1 MSRGDWSDD
10 ENDAT
15 VATYFAMLSAEIS
28 GQTINKSAHRRELA
42 FLIGRSEGAIE
53 FKNRNVS
60 AVLKGMGEVWIKGY
74 LPAFNFQWPLVDAV
88 ARWLANHPA
97 WNIQSPAASR
107 SLSSSLREVA
117 PLWIG
122 PPPTQRNV
130 EPPAEVELMSRVASH
145 FDAAGRDAR
154 NRILGLAGEERV
166 LEHERATLR
175 ALGRDDL
182 AESVKWVSQDVG
194 DGAGF
199 DIMSFEKDGTERLLE
214 VKTTNG
220 WERTPFHISRN
231 ELKVAE
237 EKRDSWHLIRL
248 WDFSREP
255 RAFALRPPLSKHVE
269 LTPTSFMAT
278 FDSTS

>member
-1 MSRGDWSDD
+1 MSKGDWSDD

-15 VATYFAMLSAEIS
+15 VAAYFDMLATEIS
-28 GQTINKSAHRRELA
+28 SQSYNKSERRRELA
-42 FLIGRSEGAIE
+42 CLIGRSEGAIE

-88 ARWLANHPA
+88 ARWLAHNPA
-97 WNIQSPAASR
+97 WNIQFPVASNEATK
-107 SLSSSLREVA
+107 SLREVS

-130 EPPAEVELMSRVASH
+130 EPPAEVELMLRVASH

-154 NRILGLAGEERV
+154 NRVLGLAGEERV
-166 LEHERATLR
+166 LEHERASLT
-175 ALGRDDL
+175 ALGRADL
-182 AESVKWVSQDVG
+182 AERVKWVSQENG

-199 DIMSFEKDGTERLLE
+199 DILSFEEDGNERLLE

-237 EKRDSWHLIRL
+237 VKRETWHLIRL

-255 RAFALRPPLSKHVE
+255 RAFSLRPPLSSHVE
-269 LTPTSFMAT
+269 LTPTSFMAS
-278 FDSTS
+278 FDSRN